1 MAIAPHREVVVLGV
15 GLHPF
20 GRFPYKDL
28 PQLAREAV
36 VQALGDAGARWKDI
50 QIAYFGH
57 VYYQGMSLG
66 EVTLRD
72 LGLTGVPIINVENA
86 CSSGSTAFWQAF
98 WGIATGLYDMALA
111 FGAEKV
117 PRGPVT
123 VTAEDSPERLI
134 GTDHMMAGYALRTRK
149 YMEDYGAPIEAIA
162 QVSVKAHDNAALNP
176 YAQYNKTFTL
186 AEVLESR
193 PVADPLTLYQCC
205 PTSEGASAA
214 VLCARDALGRLA
226 PESTRHVTIRGAAL
240 TSGTYSPRG
249 ADHPALNP
257 DKASLAAQQAYEMAG
272 LGPDDVEVVQVPR
285 RGHHRRDPAAGGYGD
300 RSTGRRMGGHQGRPH
315 RYRGRHPHQ
324 YRRRPAGHGPS
335 LRRHGGAH
343 GPRDRHP
350 AAGRGRGPPG
360 RRPWRWRAS
369 QSGASP
375 LLRGRRRNHRAY
387 SEDLTAEDV
396 RVSSQLPSS
405 VRPWEGPSSQGRV
418 STAWTPDHRR
428 PFHSSLPGVGVSQCM

>member
-1 MAIAPHREVVVLGV
+1 MAIAPYREVVVLGV

-176 YAQYNKTFTL
+176 YAHYNKTFTL

-226 PESTRHVTIRGAAL
+226 PESTRHVTIGGAAL

-272 LGPDDVEVVQVPR
+272 LGPDDVEVVQVHDAATIGEIQQLEAMGIVPPGEGWVATR
-285 RGHHRRDPAAGGYGD
+285 DGRTGIGGDIPTNTDGGLLAMGHPFGATGVRMVHEIVTQLRGEAGARQVG
-300 RSTGRRMGGHQGRPH
+300 
-315 RYRGRHPHQ
+315 
-324 YRRRPAGHGPS
+324 
-335 LRRHGGAH
+335 
-343 GPRDRHP
+343 
-350 AAGRGRGPPG
+350 GRGGG
-360 RRPWRWRAS
+360 ERPKVGLAHC
-369 QSGASP
+369 SGA
-375 LLRGRRRNHRAY
+375 G
-387 SEDLTAEDV
+387 DV
-396 RVSSQLPSS
+396 TTVHILKI
-405 VRPWEGPSSQGRV
+405 
-418 STAWTPDHRR
+418 
-428 PFHSSLPGVGVSQCM
+428 